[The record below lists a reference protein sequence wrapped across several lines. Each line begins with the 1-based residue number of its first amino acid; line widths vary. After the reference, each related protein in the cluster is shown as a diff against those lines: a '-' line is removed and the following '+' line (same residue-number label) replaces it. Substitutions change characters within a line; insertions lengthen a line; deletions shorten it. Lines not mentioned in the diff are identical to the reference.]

1 MKLKDYLAPG
11 VPAMLLLGFS
21 AGLPLLLVFSTL
33 SAWMAEVKIERAQI
47 GALALI
53 STMYGWKFV
62 WAPLLDRYRVPALSK
77 LIGHRRSWMLLSQT
91 GVAAGLVGMAFSN
104 PGPGNLLPIVA
115 CAMVVAFC
123 SASQDIA
130 LDAFRIESVAADY
143 QPHAAATYT
152 LGYRLAM
159 LLAGAGPLLIA
170 DRLNWPVAYLVM
182 AVCMLVGPLALATVR
197 EASATREFA
206 SQTVSEWFETTVLAP
221 FRNFFKRHGEL
232 ALILL
237 LFACCYRLADSLLG
251 TMANPFYLELGFTK
265 TQIGEISKVYGFFMT
280 IFGAFTAVWVVEKL
294 GLLRALWAAGIL
306 AALSNF
312 AFVALAQQGAQIG
325 WLIAAI
331 SADNFGS
338 GLAGAVTIVFL
349 TSFTDR
355 KYSATQYALFS
366 SLPQLVGKFLASGS
380 GVVVDEL
387 GYQGFF
393 LYTILA
399 GIPGLLILAIYGRRF
414 VAHLKSPS

>member
-1 MKLKDYLAPG
+1 MKIKDYLAPG
-11 VPAMLLLGFS
+11 VPAMLMLGFS

-33 SAWMAEVKIERAQI
+33 SAWMSDVKIDRAQI

-62 WAPLLDRYRVPALSK
+62 WAPLLDRYNVPGLST
-77 LIGHRRSWMLLSQT
+77 LIGHRRSWMLLSQI
-91 GVAAGLVGMAFSN
+91 GVATGLIGMAFAN

-115 CAMVVAFC
+115 FAMLVAFC

-130 LDAFRIESVAADY
+130 LDAFRIESVAPEF

-170 DRLNWPVAYLVM
+170 DKLDWRIAYLTM
-182 AVCMLVGPLALATVR
+182 AACMIIGPLALATVR
-197 EASATREFA
+197 EVSSTRVPIA
-206 SQTVSEWFETTVLAP
+206 QSVPEWFESTVAAP
-221 FRNFFKRHGEL
+221 FRNFFKRHGDL
-232 ALILL
+232 ALVLL
-237 LFACCYRLADSLLG
+237 IFACTYRLADSLLG
-251 TMANPFYLELGFTK
+251 TMANPFYLGLGFTK

-280 IFGAFTAVWVVEKL
+280 IFGAFSAVWVVEKL
-294 GLLRALWAAGIL
+294 GLLRALWAAGLL
-306 AALSNF
+306 AALSNL
-312 AFVALAQQGAQIG
+312 AFIALAHQGAQMS
-325 WLIAAI
+325 WLIVAI

-366 SLPQLVGKFLASGS
+366 SLPQLVGKFLAGGS
-380 GVVVDEL
+380 GVVVNEL

-393 LYTILA
+393 FYTILA
-399 GIPGLLILAIYGRRF
+399 GLPGLLILAFYGRRF
-414 VAHLKSPS
+414 VAHLAKVD